1 MRRGWV
7 AAGVLATFLALAP
20 SAARAQSELE
30 LAQYYF
36 DEGSFEQAKL
46 YLEVLWKKN
55 KTNQVYDLYYGTLL
69 GLNDFESAKDLVE
82 SRMKNR
88 QARSQGYV
96 DLGKLYLHFG
106 KRDEAMVAFRSA
118 LDNLE
123 PGRGYAIQLANA
135 FTNLNELDLAYEVYR
150 KALAQGVTDLDM
162 QLANLQGL
170 RGDFPAMVD
179 AYLAVVQAQP
189 AQLRN
194 VTSAFER
201 SLRIADNPDL
211 GDMLL
216 VRLTAAAR
224 RAPDQPVLDEL
235 FLWYFS
241 ALKDF
246 PNALLHARALDRRLG
261 ENGARL
267 MELAATATEN
277 GDDATARACFEAVAA
292 KGLDNP
298 FYYTARTE
306 AFEVQLRAVESARPV
321 DRAAAASLR
330 AAYRTAV
337 DELGVRPETA
347 SLVRDLA
354 HLEAFLL
361 GETAPAI
368 ARLTAL
374 LETPALYDRVAAEC
388 KLELADIYVFA
399 GEVWDA
405 ALLYGQVDLD
415 YKDDPLGHEARYRN
429 ARISYFTG
437 DFEWAQ
443 TQLDAL
449 KASTSKLISNNA
461 IDLSLLISDN
471 FALDTITAPME
482 LFASADLLAL
492 QHRYDDSR
500 ALLDS
505 LSAAWPGHA
514 LADEILWRRAELAF
528 AEGRDTAAIP
538 FLEEIIALHFTD
550 ILADDAL
557 FRLAVLREDFLG
569 ERDAALALY
578 ERLLFEVPGSLHVVE
593 ARRRFRALRGEE

>member
-20 SAARAQSELE
+20 GAAHAQSELE

-306 AFEVQLRAVESARPV
+306 AFEVQLRAGESARPV

-492 QHRYDDSR
+492 QHRHDDSR

-514 LADEILWRRAELAF
+514 LADEILWRRAELAS

-557 FRLAVLREDFLG
+557 FRLAVLREDILG

-578 ERLLFEVPGSLHVVE
+578 ERLLFEFPGSLHVVE

>member
-7 AAGVLATFLALAP
+7 AAGVLATFLACAP
-20 SAARAQSELE
+20 GAVRAQSELE

-118 LDNLE
+118 LEYLE

-194 VTSAFER
+194 VTAAFER

-224 RAPDQPVLDEL
+224 RAPELPVFDEL

-267 MELAATATEN
+267 MELAATAAEN
-277 GDDATARACFEAVAA
+277 GDDPTARACFEAVAA

-298 FYYTARTE
+298 FYFTARTE
-306 AFEVQLRAVESARPV
+306 ALEVQLRAVEAARPV
-321 DRAAAASLR
+321 DRTAAAALG
-330 AAYRTAV
+330 ATYRTAV

-374 LETPALYDRVAAEC
+374 LETPALHDRVAAEC

-471 FALDTITAPME
+471 FALDTVTAPME

-492 QHRYDDSR
+492 QHRYDASR

-514 LADEILWRRAELAF
+514 LTDEILWRRAELAF

-557 FRLAVLREDFLG
+557 FRLAVLREDVLG

-578 ERLLFEVPGSLHVVE
+578 ERLLFEFPGSLHVVE

>member
-20 SAARAQSELE
+20 GAAHAQSELE

-135 FTNLNELDLAYEVYR
+135 FLNLNELDLAYEVYR

-194 VTSAFER
+194 VTAAFER
-201 SLRIADNPDL
+201 SLRIADNPEL

-267 MELAATATEN
+267 MELAATAAEN

-321 DRAAAASLR
+321 DRTAAASLR

-361 GETAPAI
+361 GETEPAI
-368 ARLTAL
+368 ERLTAL

-471 FALDTITAPME
+471 FALDTVTAPME

-492 QHRYDDSR
+492 QHRYDESR

-514 LADEILWRRAELAF
+514 LADEILWRRAEHAF

-557 FRLAVLREDFLG
+557 FRLAVLREDILG

-578 ERLLFEVPGSLHVVE
+578 ERLLFEFPGSLHVVE

>member
-20 SAARAQSELE
+20 GAAHAQSELE

-118 LDNLE
+118 LDHLE

-150 KALAQGVTDLDM
+150 KALAQGVTDLDL

-194 VTSAFER
+194 VTAAFER
-201 SLRIADNPDL
+201 SLRIADNPEL

-267 MELAATATEN
+267 MELAATAAEN

-306 AFEVQLRAVESARPV
+306 AFEVQLRAVEAARPV
-321 DRAAAASLR
+321 DRTAAASLR

-361 GETAPAI
+361 GETEPAI
-368 ARLTAL
+368 ERLTAL
-374 LETPALYDRVAAEC
+374 LETPALYERVAAEC

-415 YKDDPLGHEARYRN
+415 YKDDPLGHVTLPQRAH
-429 ARISYFTG
+429 
-437 DFEWAQ
+437 
-443 TQLDAL
+443 QL
-449 KASTSKLISNNA
+449 
-461 IDLSLLISDN
+461 
-471 FALDTITAPME
+471 
-482 LFASADLLAL
+482 
-492 QHRYDDSR
+492 
-500 ALLDS
+500 
-505 LSAAWPGHA
+505 
-514 LADEILWRRAELAF
+514 
-528 AEGRDTAAIP
+528 
-538 FLEEIIALHFTD
+538 LH
-550 ILADDAL
+550 
-557 FRLAVLREDFLG
+557 
-569 ERDAALALY
+569 
-578 ERLLFEVPGSLHVVE
+578 
-593 ARRRFRALRGEE
+593 RRF

>member
-7 AAGVLATFLALAP
+7 AAGVLATFLACSPGAVH
-20 SAARAQSELE
+20 AQSELE

-106 KRDEAMVAFRSA
+106 KRDEAMAAFRSA
-118 LDNLE
+118 LEFLE

-194 VTSAFER
+194 VTAAFER

-224 RAPDQPVLDEL
+224 RAPDSPVLDEL

-267 MELAATATEN
+267 MELAATAADN

-298 FYYTARTE
+298 FYFTARTE
-306 AFEVQLRAVESARPV
+306 ALEVQLRAVESARPV
-321 DRAAAASLR
+321 DRVGAAALR
-330 AAYRTAV
+330 QTYRGAV

-361 GETAPAI
+361 GETDPAI

-374 LETPALYDRVAAEC
+374 LETPALYERVAAEC

-415 YKDDPLGHEARYRN
+415 YKDDPLGHEARFRN

-471 FALDTITAPME
+471 FALDTVTAPME
-482 LFASADLLAL
+482 LFATADLLAL
-492 QHRYDDSR
+492 QHRYDASR

-514 LADEILWRRAELAF
+514 LSDEILWRRAELAF

-557 FRLAVLREDFLG
+557 FRLAVLREDILG

-578 ERLLFEVPGSLHVVE
+578 ERLLFEFPGSLHVVE